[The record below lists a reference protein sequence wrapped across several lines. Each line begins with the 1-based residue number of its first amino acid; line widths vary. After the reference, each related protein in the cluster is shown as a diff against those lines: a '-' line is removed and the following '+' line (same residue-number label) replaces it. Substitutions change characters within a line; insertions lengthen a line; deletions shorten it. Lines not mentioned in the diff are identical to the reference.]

1 MTKLLT
7 AIALA
12 ATVAA
17 PAMALDAK
25 EKKDAG
31 KIGADAK
38 GASADAARA
47 KAFREAAN
55 KHAAAAAAHWKR
67 AGELWEA
74 RQKEVEAMHNENAA
88 ASRERNAANALDK
101 DAARLVQAENLRAGA
116 FRARIEADSLH
127 KGAFGH
133 LLAAAAAK
141 RAVADGEKAI
151 NDLKPV
157 AAKFGDA
164 IKDIQKDI
172 DQNKARATAEEAAA
186 ARDTEA
192 ANKMLAV
199 AKADEDRANSL
210 EKPVAGTPPVIVVK
224 APAPPKP
231 IVAAPKK

>member
-31 KIGADAK
+31 KVGADAK
-38 GASADAARA
+38 GAAADSAKA
-47 KAFREAAN
+47 KAFRDAAN

-116 FRARIEADSLH
+116 FRLRIEADGLH

-133 LLAAAAAK
+133 LVAEGAAN
-141 RAVADGEKAI
+141 RAVADGEKAVK
-151 NDLKPV
+151 DLQPV
-157 AAKFGDA
+157 AAKFADA
-164 IKDIQKDI
+164 IKDLQKDI
-172 DQNKARATAEEAAA
+172 DQNKARAAAEKAAA

-192 ANKMLAV
+192 ANKMLAA
-199 AKADEDRANSL
+199 AKADEDRANGL
-210 EKPVAGTPPVIVVK
+210 EKPVPGTPPVIVVK
-224 APAPPKP
+224 APAAPKP
-231 IVAAPKK
+231 IAPAPKK